1 MTVTSNRILAAIAPV
16 FLLLAGGCGERPA
29 GPPDISAA
37 DRETGARQH
46 RALLAEF
53 GGRYEGPQARYVAG
67 VGERVADAAG
77 LAGQC
82 TFTLV
87 NSDVVN
93 AFAVPGCYIYL
104 TRGLMGLVTSEAE
117 LASVLAHEIGHIA
130 ARHTRRREQR
140 SLLNALG
147 VFAVSL
153 TGSEQL
159 TRLAGRAA
167 QYFGYRYSRS
177 QEYESDDLGIRYLAD
192 AGYDPHAA
200 ADMLAAL
207 ARHERFMSG
216 EAARD
221 AAQAIPEWA
230 RTHPLTERRIARA
243 AEEAEATG
251 LADDAQPENAAAFL
265 AAVDGLLYG
274 DDPEQGFVRGRTF
287 AHPTM
292 RIAFEAPPSFTLT
305 NSPQAIGLSGPAG
318 TSGEFGGARNPAG
331 SLEAYPVWLARHIA
345 GGAAVT
351 VDRLERQQVGGVA
364 AVFAWMR
371 LTTPRGDVPLAV
383 AAYDGPGDL
392 AYHFLLAA
400 PPGGG
405 DAAAIRTLFRSFRV
419 LTDAEAAALVPRVI
433 RVVRASPG
441 ASIPSLA
448 AGMAAERPAAL
459 FATLNGLAPGDR
471 LAPGQPV
478 KLVVA
483 ANRRP

>member
-1 MTVTSNRILAAIAPV
+1 VPRHPILAALAP
-16 FLLLAGGCGERPA
+16 FALLFAGGCGERPA
-29 GPPDISAA
+29 GPPEISAA
-37 DRETGARQH
+37 DRELGASQH
-46 RALLAEF
+46 QALLAEF
-53 GGRYEGPQARYVAG
+53 GGRYDGPQARYLARI
-67 VGERVADAAG
+67 GERVAGAAG
-77 LAGQC
+77 LAGDC

-167 QYFGYRYSRS
+167 QYFGYRYSRG
-177 QEYESDDLGIRYLAD
+177 QEYESDDLGIRYLAE

-207 ARHERFMSG
+207 ARHERFLAG
-216 EAARD
+216 EDARD

-243 AEEAEATG
+243 AEQAAATG
-251 LADDAQPENAAAFL
+251 LANDAQPENAAAYL
-265 AAVDGLLYG
+265 RAVDGLLYG
-274 DDPEQGFVRGRTF
+274 DDPEQGFVRGRRF

-292 RIAFEAPPSFTLT
+292 RIAFEAPPGFTLT
-305 NSPQAIGLSGPAG
+305 NSPQTIGISGPAG
-318 TSGEFGGARNPAG
+318 TSGEFGGVRNPAG
-331 SLEAYPVWLARHIA
+331 SIEDYPIWLARHIA
-345 GGAAVT
+345 GRARVT
-351 VDRLERQQVGGVA
+351 VERMERQQVGGVP
-364 AVFAWMR
+364 AVFAWLR
-371 LTTPRGDVPLAV
+371 LGTARGDVPLAI

-392 AYHFLLAA
+392 VYHFLLAA

-405 DAAAIRTLFRSFRV
+405 DPAAIRALFRSFRT
-419 LTDAEAAALVPRVI
+419 LSAAEAAALVPRVI
-433 RVVRASPG
+433 RVVRTEPG
-441 ASIPSLA
+441 ASVPSLA
-448 AGMAAERPAAL
+448 AAMAAERPAAL
-459 FATLNGLAPGDR
+459 FALLNGVAPDAR

-478 KLVVA
+478 KLVVPA
-483 ANRRP
+483 ARRP